1 MQNYRICLFGK
12 FTLQYGDDF
21 TEYPDSSR
29 PLELLVYLLLNRQR
43 VHPREVLAAL
53 LWSEQSTGQSKK
65 YLRKVLWQLQ
75 RILETSG
82 FYGDHALL
90 DVDNEW
96 IGVRQQS
103 NIWLD
108 VANFDAV
115 CARLGG
121 IPGSQLNHLQAQALQ
136 QAVHLYKGELLEGWY
151 QDWCL
156 LERERLQQIY
166 LMALDKLAA
175 YSETTGDIEAGL
187 AYGAQILH
195 YDRARE
201 YTHCQLMR
209 LYYLA
214 GDRTNAIRQYERCV
228 TALQEEME
236 IAPAPE
242 TVELYKL
249 IRSNGRFKQESAHH
263 RQHDTLPSSPNEG
276 SLVDIVA
283 RLHTLQLS
291 LVQMHNQ
298 IQTEIEQVDRLLK
311 VLESG

>member
-12 FTLQYGDDF
+12 FTLQYDENF
-21 TEYPDSSR
+21 IEYPDSSR

-53 LWSEQSTGQSKK
+53 LWSDQSTGQSKK

-75 RILETSG
+75 RLLETSG
-82 FYGDHALL
+82 FNGDHALL
-90 DVDNEW
+90 DIDNEW
-96 IGVRQQS
+96 IGV
-103 NIWLD
+103 
-108 VANFDAV
+108 
-115 CARLGG
+115 
-121 IPGSQLNHLQAQALQ
+121 SQLNHQQAQSLE
-136 QAVHLYKGELLEGWY
+136 QAVLLYTGELLEGWY
-151 QDWCL
+151 PDWCL
-156 LERERLQQIY
+156 LERERLQQNY
-166 LMALDKLAA
+166 LMSLDKLAA
-175 YSETTGDIEAGL
+175 YSEATGDIEAGL
-187 AYGAQILH
+187 AYGARILH

-249 IRSNGRFKQESAHH
+249 IRSNGRFKQEATLSH
-263 RQHDTLPSSPNEG
+263 QHDTLPVSRDEG
-276 SLVDIVA
+276 SLADIVA

-291 LVQMHNQ
+291 LNQ
-298 IQTEIEQVDRLLK
+298 IHSQIQAEIEQVDRLLK
-311 VLESG
+311 ALGAS

>member
-12 FTLQYGDDF
+12 FTLQYDDDSI
-21 TEYPDSSR
+21 EYPDSSR

-53 LWSEQSTGQSKK
+53 LWSDQSTGQSKK

-75 RILETSG
+75 RLLETSG
-82 FYGDHALL
+82 FNGDHALL
-90 DVDNEW
+90 DIDNEW

-103 NIWLD
+103 DIWLD

-115 CARLGG
+115 WARLGG
-121 IPGSQLNHLQAQALQ
+121 IPGSQLNHQQAQSLE
-136 QAVHLYKGELLEGWY
+136 QAVLLYKGELLEGWY

-156 LERERLQQIY
+156 LERERLQQNY
-166 LMALDKLAA
+166 LMSLDKLAA
-175 YSETTGDIEAGL
+175 YSEATGDIEAGL
-187 AYGAQILH
+187 AYGARILH

-249 IRSNGRFKQESAHH
+249 IRSNGRFKQEATLSH
-263 RQHDTLPSSPNEG
+263 QHDTLPVSRDEG
-276 SLVDIVA
+276 SLADIVA

-291 LVQMHNQ
+291 LNQ
-298 IQTEIEQVDRLLK
+298 IHSQIQAEIEQVDRLLK
-311 VLESG
+311 ALGAS